1 MRIAYATD
9 LHGNKGLY
17 ERLFEEKVDAVVIG
31 GDILPNYVVGTEIG
45 FETISNDEY
54 FRMMANNQRKF
65 LLEYLVPK
73 FEGIKKKG
81 KKEVYIMMGNDDF
94 SCNLD
99 ILEQAEKDGLLKL
112 LYDKKNEK
120 PKIHEISKDVFIAGY
135 CYVPLTPFG
144 IKDWE
149 KFDRDEKP
157 QRDCSFFGYKSC
169 KNDEGCIIR
178 GVNLDTPAYRKDN
191 IAKDLESFA
200 SDAGK
205 ERIGKTIMVIH
216 SPPSNTVHD
225 RAGFHEGWRH
235 VGSIAIREFIEKYQP
250 LLTLHGHIHESYKLT
265 GEYKQNIGK
274 TICVNPG
281 TDKYNLYS
289 VIFDSDNISDMRI
302 VVKKAKE
309 IEEKPRGP

>member
-1 MRIAYATD
+1 MKIAYATD
-9 LHGNKGLY
+9 LHGGKGLY
-17 ERLFEEKVDAVVIG
+17 ERLFEEKADAVVIG
-31 GDILPNYVVGTEIG
+31 GDILPNYVVGTEVG
-45 FETISNDEY
+45 FETISNSEY
-54 FRMMANNQRKF
+54 FWLMAGNQRVF
-65 LLEYLVPK
+65 LEKYLVPRM
-73 FEGIKKKG
+73 ERLKG

-99 ILEQAEKDGLLKL
+99 ILEDAERRGIVKL
-112 LYDKKNEK
+112 LYDKKKEK

-135 CYVPLTPFG
+135 SYVPLTPFG

-157 QRDCSFFGYKSC
+157 QRDCSFFGYKSS
-169 KNDEGCIIR
+169 KNDKGCIIS
-178 GVNLDTPAYRKDN
+178 GVNLDTPACRKDT
-191 IAKDLESFA
+191 IAKDLENFV
-200 SDAGK
+200 SDVGT
-205 ERIGKTIMVIH
+205 ERIEKMIVVIH

-225 RAGFHEGWRH
+225 RAGFYEGWRH

-250 LLTLHGHIHESYKLT
+250 LLTLHGHIHESYSLT

-281 TDKYNLYS
+281 TDKYNLYT
-289 VIFDSDNISDMRI
+289 VIFDPDNLSDMKI